1 MTGLELCLRL
11 DDFYLTPD
19 FAHSILVDVY
29 LALDFVYDAE
39 NFDFYLALDYVYVD
53 IARFILDD
61 IYILDYVYLVAA
73 DFYLALDFDD
83 LLEQWQQR
91 RHLEEESPWKNTEK
105 MYHQDGSQ
113 TFHHT
118 RSSCTKKESDYGIGY
133 MMEQMRTWAR
143 Y

>member
-1 MTGLELCLRL
+1 MTGLGLCLRL

-19 FAHSILVDVY
+19 FAHFILVDVYLVLDFVYLAVDNFY

-53 IARFILDD
+53 IAHFILDD

-83 LLEQWQQR
+83 LLERWQQR
-91 RHLEEESPWKNTEK
+91 MHLEEEFPWRSTAK
-105 MYHQDGSQ
+105 MYHLDGSQ
-113 TFHHT
+113 MFHPT
-118 RSSCTKKESDYGIGY
+118 R
-133 MMEQMRTWAR
+133 
-143 Y
+143 